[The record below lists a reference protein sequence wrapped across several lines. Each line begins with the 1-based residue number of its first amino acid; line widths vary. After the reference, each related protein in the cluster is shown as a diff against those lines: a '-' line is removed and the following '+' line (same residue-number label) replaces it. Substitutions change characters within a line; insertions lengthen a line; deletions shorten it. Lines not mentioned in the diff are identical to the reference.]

1 MAITDANIAGWTKR
15 SAEVLDGWDTNGL
28 PSQTSSTS
36 TVTSVNDTAT
46 SVTLIVANTAAK
58 ERIIQND
65 STSTLYVKFGTTA
78 SATDY
83 SVKLYTDDVLVTGY
97 KGRIDGIWS
106 SDASGAAKI
115 TETSN
120 A

>member
-15 SAEVLDGWDTNGL
+15 SAEVLDGWDTSGL
-28 PSQTSSTS
+28 PAQTAGTAA
-36 TVTSVNDTAT
+36 VTSVNDTAT
-46 SVTLIVANTAAK
+46 STTLIAANTSAK
-58 ERIIQND
+58 ERVIQND

-83 SVKLYTDDVLVTGY
+83 TVKLATDDVMITQY
-97 KGRIDGIWS
+97 RGRIDGIWS

-115 TETSN
+115 TELT
-120 A
+120 